1 MAVFGTID
9 GKAFGNTV
17 AVTQNDATVTKNA
30 NDAINVGD
38 ILELINVPY
47 IVKQVNST
55 TSIELHKPYVAATN
69 NSLGA
74 SSAVR
79 RTAPKAV
86 AEYVIKGGDSNAYD
100 LVFADATE
108 QSLAVNRKRGITSPG
123 WWLYRSFT
131 DVEGTTRHKA
141 ECIAFVNMAAS
152 AAVGDDAD
160 DSILGDFNSV
170 IAISSQP
177 ASATTYTPA
186 GAVGTFSHNGAAN
199 GSRTAGTYT
208 VTNAAGSASGSGA
221 DFTVVVAAN
230 GTPTVTLVSGGTGYV
245 DNETITIADSSLG
258 GGGGA
263 AVVVTVTAK
272 ATAAHTFS
280 VTAASTGQ
288 AAAFDG
294 AANAGATG
302 SRTAGTYAI
311 SATGGTGSG
320 ATFSVVIAAN
330 GSASITMTNGGGG
343 YTDNDTLTLS
353 RTGTYGGAS
362 NVTVNVNGINNGTLT
377 YQWQKRTSS
386 SGRFSNVSGA
396 TSATLALTSQVA
408 GNNGNQ
414 FRVKVNNGVGATEVV
429 SNTATLTV
437 VDNT

>member
-311 SATGGTGSG
+311 TATGGTGSG

-396 TSATLALTSQVA
+396 TNATLALTSQVA
-408 GNNGNQ
+408 ANNGNQ

>member
-9 GKAFGNTV
+9 GKAFANTV
-17 AVTQNDATVTKNA
+17 AVTNGDATVTKNA
-30 NDAINVGD
+30 ADAINVGD

-55 TSIELHKPYVAATN
+55 TSIELHKNYAGSTN
-69 NSLGA
+69 NTLGA

-86 AEYVIKGGDSNAYD
+86 AQYVVEGGDSNAYD

-131 DVEGTTRHKA
+131 DVEGTTRHKS

-160 DSILGDFNSV
+160 DAILGDFNSV
-170 IAISSQP
+170 ISISSQP

-311 SATGGTGSG
+311 TATGGTGSG

-330 GSASITMTNGGGG
+330 GSATITLTNGGGG

-353 RTGTYGGAS
+353 RTGAYGGAS
-362 NVTVNVNGINNGTLT
+362 DITVKVNGINNGTIT
-377 YQWQKRTSS
+377 YQWQKRNSS

-396 TSATLALTSQVA
+396 TNQTLALTSQVA
-408 GNNGNQ
+408 ANNGNQ
-414 FRVKVNNGVGATEVV
+414 FRVRVNNGIGATEVV
-429 SNTATLTV
+429 SSTATLTV

>member
-30 NDAINVGD
+30 GDAINVGD

-86 AEYVIKGGDSNAYD
+86 AEYVVKGGDSNAYD

-186 GAVGTFSHNGAAN
+186 GAVGTFTHNGAAN

-288 AAAFDG
+288 SAAFDG

-408 GNNGNQ
+408 ANNGNQ
-414 FRVKVNNGVGATEVV
+414 FRVKVNNGVGATEVT

-437 VDNT
+437 TDNT

>member
-30 NDAINVGD
+30 GDAINVGD

-186 GAVGTFSHNGAAN
+186 GAVGTFTHNGAAN

-311 SATGGTGSG
+311 TATGGTGSG

-429 SNTATLTV
+429 SSTATLTV

>member
-30 NDAINVGD
+30 GDAINVGD

-186 GAVGTFSHNGAAN
+186 GAVGTFTHNGAAN

-330 GSASITMTNGGGG
+330 GSASITMPNGGGG

-414 FRVKVNNGVGATEVV
+414 FRVKINNGVGATEVT

>member
-30 NDAINVGD
+30 GDAINVGD

-86 AEYVIKGGDSNAYD
+86 AEFVVKGGDSNAYD

-170 IAISSQP
+170 IAISAQP

-186 GAVGTFSHNGAAN
+186 GAVGTFTHNGAAN

-414 FRVKVNNGVGATEVV
+414 FRVKINNGVGATEVT

-437 VDNT
+437 TDNT

>member
-30 NDAINVGD
+30 GDAINVGD

-86 AEYVIKGGDSNAYD
+86 AEYVVKGGDSNAYD

-288 AAAFDG
+288 SAAFDG

-408 GNNGNQ
+408 ANNGNQ
-414 FRVKVNNGVGATEVV
+414 FRVKVNNGVGATEVT

-437 VDNT
+437 TDNT

>member
-30 NDAINVGD
+30 GDAINVGD

-86 AEYVIKGGDSNAYD
+86 AEYVVKGGDSNAYD

-160 DSILGDFNSV
+160 DAILGDFNSV
-170 IAISSQP
+170 ISISSQP

-208 VTNAAGSASGSGA
+208 VTNAAGSASGTGA

-230 GTPTVTLVSGGTGYV
+230 GTPTVTLVSGGTGYAT
-245 DNETITIADSSLG
+245 NETITIADSSLG

-263 AVVVTVTAK
+263 AVVVTVTAA

-311 SATGGTGSG
+311 TATGGTGSG

-353 RTGTYGGAS
+353 RSGTYGGAS
-362 NVTVNVNGINNGTLT
+362 NVTVNVNGINNGTIA

-396 TSATLALTSQVA
+396 TNQTLALTSQVA
-408 GNNGNQ
+408 ANNGNQ
-414 FRVKVNNGVGATEVV
+414 FRVRVNNGIGATEVV

>member
-1 MAVFGTID
+1 
-9 GKAFGNTV
+9 
-17 AVTQNDATVTKNA
+17 
-30 NDAINVGD
+30 
-38 ILELINVPY
+38 
-47 IVKQVNST
+47 
-55 TSIELHKPYVAATN
+55 
-69 NSLGA
+69 
-74 SSAVR
+74 
-79 RTAPKAV
+79 
-86 AEYVIKGGDSNAYD
+86 
-100 LVFADATE
+100 
-108 QSLAVNRKRGITSPG
+108 
-123 WWLYRSFT
+123 
-131 DVEGTTRHKA
+131 
-141 ECIAFVNMAAS
+141 MAAS

-311 SATGGTGSG
+311 TATGGTGSG

>member
-30 NDAINVGD
+30 GDAINVGD

-311 SATGGTGSG
+311 TATGGTGSG

>member
-1 MAVFGTID
+1 MCIRD
-9 GKAFGNTV
+9 SGNTV

-131 DVEGTTRHKA
+131 DVEGTTRHKS

-152 AAVGDDAD
+152 TAVGDDAD

-311 SATGGTGSG
+311 TATGGTGSG

>member
-170 IAISSQP
+170 ISISSQP

-208 VTNAAGSASGSGA
+208 VTNAAGSASGTGA

-330 GSASITMTNGGGG
+330 GSATITLTNGGGG

-353 RTGTYGGAS
+353 RTGAYGGAS
-362 NVTVNVNGINNGTLT
+362 DITVKGNGINNGTIT
-377 YQWQKRTSS
+377 YQWQKRNSS

-396 TSATLALTSQVA
+396 TNQTLALTSQVA
-408 GNNGNQ
+408 ANNGNQ
-414 FRVKVNNGVGATEVV
+414 FRVRVNNGIGATEVV
-429 SNTATLTV
+429 SSTATLTL

>member
-55 TSIELHKPYVAATN
+55 TRIELHKPYVAATN

-221 DFTVVVAAN
+221 DFTDVVAAN

-311 SATGGTGSG
+311 TATGGTGSG

-414 FRVKVNNGVGATEVV
+414 YRVKINNGVGATEVT

-437 VDNT
+437 TDNT

>member
-30 NDAINVGD
+30 GDAINVGD

-170 IAISSQP
+170 IAISAQP

-414 FRVKVNNGVGATEVV
+414 FRVKINNGVGATEVT

-437 VDNT
+437 TDNT

>member
-30 NDAINVGD
+30 GDAINVGD

-86 AEYVIKGGDSNAYD
+86 AEYVVKGGDSNAYD

-186 GAVGTFSHNGAAN
+186 GAVGTFTHNGAAN

-408 GNNGNQ
+408 ANNGNQ
-414 FRVKVNNGVGATEVV
+414 FRVKVNNGVGATEVT

-437 VDNT
+437 TDNT

>member
-170 IAISSQP
+170 IAISAQP

-311 SATGGTGSG
+311 TATGGTGSG

-396 TSATLALTSQVA
+396 TNATLALTSQVA
-408 GNNGNQ
+408 ANNGNQ

>member
-170 IAISSQP
+170 IAISAQP

-311 SATGGTGSG
+311 TATGGTGSG

>member
-108 QSLAVNRKRGITSPG
+108 QSLAVKRKRGITSPG

-311 SATGGTGSG
+311 TATGGTGSG

-408 GNNGNQ
+408 ANNGNQ

>member
-208 VTNAAGSASGSGA
+208 ITNLAGSGSGSGA

-311 SATGGTGSG
+311 TATGGTGSG

-396 TSATLALTSQVA
+396 TNATLALTSQVA
-408 GNNGNQ
+408 ANNGNQ

>member
-141 ECIAFVNMAAS
+141 ECLAFVNMAAS

-160 DSILGDFNSV
+160 DAILGDFNSV
-170 IAISSQP
+170 ITISSQP
-177 ASATTYTPA
+177 ASATTYTPS
-186 GAVGTFSHNGAAN
+186 GAIGTFSHNGAAN

-208 VTNAAGSASGSGA
+208 ITNLAGSGSGSGA

-230 GTPTVTLVSGGTGYV
+230 GTPTVTLVSGGTGYAT
-245 DNETITIADSSLG
+245 NETLTIADSALG

-263 AVVVTVTAK
+263 AVTVTVTAA

-294 AANAGATG
+294 AANAGNTAG
-302 SRTAGTYAI
+302 RTAGTYAI
-311 SATGGTGSG
+311 TATGGTGSG
-320 ATFSVVIAAN
+320 ATFSVVVAAN

-353 RTGTYGGAS
+353 RTGAYGGAS
-362 NVTVNVNGINNGTLT
+362 DITVKVNGINNGTLT

-396 TSATLALTSQVA
+396 TNATLALTSQVA
-408 GNNGNQ
+408 ANNGNQ

>member
-86 AEYVIKGGDSNAYD
+86 AEYVIKGGDSNAYN

-311 SATGGTGSG
+311 TATGGTGSG

>member
-311 SATGGTGSG
+311 TATGGTGSG

-414 FRVKVNNGVGATEVV
+414 FRVKVNNGVGATEVT

>member
-30 NDAINVGD
+30 GDAINVGD

-186 GAVGTFSHNGAAN
+186 GAVGTFTHNGAAN

-408 GNNGNQ
+408 ANNGNQ
-414 FRVKVNNGVGATEVV
+414 FRVKINNGVGATEVT

-437 VDNT
+437 TDNT

>member
-186 GAVGTFSHNGAAN
+186 GAVGTFTHNGAAN

-311 SATGGTGSG
+311 TATGGTGSG

-414 FRVKVNNGVGATEVV
+414 FRVKVNNGVGATEVT

-437 VDNT
+437 TDNT

>member
-30 NDAINVGD
+30 GDAINVGD

-86 AEYVIKGGDSNAYD
+86 AEFVVKGGDSNAYD

-186 GAVGTFSHNGAAN
+186 GAVGTFTHNGAAN

-408 GNNGNQ
+408 ANNGNQ
-414 FRVKVNNGVGATEVV
+414 FRVKVNNGVGATEVT

-437 VDNT
+437 TDNT